1 MSARKQATV
10 TRDYKYEAGDCIRAL
25 ELLLKKPVNKAAK
38 PAPEPDGC
46 DGTKVRLEDE
56 YEIAA

>member
-25 ELLLKKPVNKAAK
+25 ELLLKKPGVAFEKASK
-38 PAPEPDGC
+38 
-46 DGTKVRLEDE
+46 
-56 YEIAA
+56 